1 MMNTRSLA
9 AKSIIDIIDNKHSLL
24 TLDNKLS
31 KLEISAHDKSFTK
44 LLCYEFFRNY
54 YSLEKV
60 IAEYTAPKTKDSV
73 KILLMLGLLQILK
86 INQPSYA
93 SINETVNACKDL
105 KLIWAKKLVNGV
117 LHNILRNIET
127 VQVKFENYSKVDL
140 PEWLIEIIKS
150 QYPKKLVEISSNL
163 NHQADMF
170 IRLNKS
176 KDPQQV
182 VDYLDANEISYSHT
196 ELTNSLKLDDAVDVK
211 NDELFNKGFFTVQD
225 LSAQYAGL
233 IINPQDNDNILDAC
247 AAPGGK
253 TTHIL
258 ELNSKAKITAIDI
271 VDKRLELL
279 KNSLK
284 RVDANHSV
292 ATVKHDLTE
301 VLDGKFNKILLDA
314 PCTAIGTL
322 RRNPD
327 IKVLRSAED
336 VINIGKIQQTIL
348 QNLWDNN
355 LRENGYLLYITCSI
369 LRQENQTHILPFL
382 KKNQN
387 AKVMEIDIL
396 EKYKTDCGYQILP
409 QKHKGDGF
417 YYCLLKKT

>member
-1 MMNTRSLA
+1 MNTRSLA

-24 TLDNKLS
+24 TLDNKLL
-31 KLEISAHDKSFTK
+31 KLEISAPDKSFTK

-60 IAEYTAPKTKDSV
+60 IAEYTAPKTKDSI

-117 LHNILRNIET
+117 LRNILRNIEA

-196 ELTNSLKLDDAVDVK
+196 ELTNSLKLDDAIDVK

-225 LSAQYAGL
+225 LPL
-233 IINPQDNDNILDAC
+233 L
-247 AAPGGK
+247 
-253 TTHIL
+253 THI
-258 ELNSKAKITAIDI
+258 
-271 VDKRLELL
+271 V
-279 KNSLK
+279 
-284 RVDANHSV
+284 
-292 ATVKHDLTE
+292 
-301 VLDGKFNKILLDA
+301 IL
-314 PCTAIGTL
+314 
-322 RRNPD
+322 
-327 IKVLRSAED
+327 
-336 VINIGKIQQTIL
+336 
-348 QNLWDNN
+348 
-355 LRENGYLLYITCSI
+355 
-369 LRQENQTHILPFL
+369 
-382 KKNQN
+382 
-387 AKVMEIDIL
+387 
-396 EKYKTDCGYQILP
+396 
-409 QKHKGDGF
+409 
-417 YYCLLKKT
+417 

>member
-1 MMNTRSLA
+1 MNTRSLA
-9 AKSIIDIIDNKHSLL
+9 ARSIIDIIDNKHTLL

-31 KLEISAHDKSFTK
+31 KLEISAPDKSFTK

-117 LHNILRNIET
+117 LRNILRNIEA
-127 VQVKFENYSKVDL
+127 VQVKFENYLKVDL

-182 VDYLDANEISYSHT
+182 VDYLDANGISYSHT
-196 ELTNSLKLDDAVDVK
+196 ELTNSLKLDDAIDVK
-211 NDELFNKGFFTVQD
+211 NNELFNKGFFTVQD
-225 LSAQYAGL
+225 LSAQYAGT
-233 IINPQDNDNILDAC
+233 IINPQDNDIILDAC

-253 TTHIL
+253 TTHIF
-258 ELNSKAKITAIDI
+258 ELNPKTKITAIDI

-279 KNSLK
+279 NSNLG
-284 RVDANHSV
+284 RVDINH
-292 ATVKHDLTE
+292 TVTTLKHDLTKAF
-301 VLDGKFNKILLDA
+301 DSKFNKIVLDA
-314 PCTAIGTL
+314 PCSAIGTL

-327 IKVLRSAED
+327 IKVLRKPND
-336 VINIGKIQQTIL
+336 VTSIQKLQQTIL

-355 LRENGYLLYITCSI
+355 LVENGYMLYITCSI
-369 LRQENQTHILPFL
+369 LRQENQDLILSFL
-382 KKNQN
+382 DKNAN
-387 AKVMEIDIL
+387 AKMVEIDIL
-396 EKYKTDCGYQILP
+396 EKHKTDCGYQILP
-409 QKHKGDGF
+409 QEHQGDGF
-417 YYCLLKKT
+417 YYCLLEKI